1 MRVRCLRL
9 FNACPVRSLIASYPF
24 PGCQGLVKLRMAR
37 NAEKNL
43 RYSSQR
49 RQRETGSRVYT
60 TVSVCA
66 SDARCARCFATRPTD
81 GWRAQQAATVAT
93 GLPVDRSCKAQM
105 VSYQTRRR
113 GLGRYQADALT
124 SAAALDFCRVGPLPQ
139 WRCAQPV
146 AHAASHPPIERTP
159 GLVVVRRPVGVSGR
173 KTAKFAVF
181 LTKSS

>member
-1 MRVRCLRL
+1 VSRPIIDRG
-9 FNACPVRSLIASYPF
+9 PYPF
-24 PGCQGLVKLRMAR
+24 PGCQGLVKLCMAR

-66 SDARCARCFATRPTD
+66 SDARCARCFAM
-81 GWRAQQAATVAT
+81 RAQRMAGAHSKPRPVAT
-93 GLPVDRSCKAQM
+93 GLPVDRPCKAQM
-105 VSYQTRRR
+105 VSDQTRRR
-113 GLGRYQADALT
+113 GLGRYQADALS
-124 SAAALDFCRVGPLPQ
+124 SAAALDLCRVGPLPQ
-139 WRCAQPV
+139 WQRAQPV
-146 AHAASHPPIERTP
+146 AHAASHPLIERTP
-159 GLVVVRRPVGVSGR
+159 GLVAAQRSVGVSGR